1 MLKHVSD
8 STDNKP
14 MKTSPG
20 EWLHQKALQE
30 YKRSR
35 ECENAAFAFSFL
47 LKFSFNSSSNGID
60 FATNSNEVNKFM
72 NEHEFTTTYF
82 GERLTKDLR

>member
-14 MKTSPG
+14 MKTSPF

-35 ECENAAFAFSFL
+35 ECTNAAFDFSL
-47 LKFSFNSSSNGID
+47 LFKFSFYSSSNGID
-60 FATNSNEVNKFM
+60 FVTNSNEVNKFM
-72 NEHEFTTTYF
+72 NEHEIITIDFS
-82 GERLTKDLR
+82 ERLTKDLR